1 MKANR
6 QKISVTVPHLGPLGL
21 YLDVLSERLLRWKES
36 SCLLSFFFFK
46 SIAFFFSYIKIKHLG
61 SCEDHCDL
69 LAIQF
74 VVKLS
79 AINISLCDSLSHTPL
94 PQWLRLL
101 ASLELV
107 MILTC

>member
-1 MKANR
+1 MCCLRDYYVGRKVLVY
-6 QKISVTVPHLGPLGL
+6 SV
-21 YLDVLSERLLRWKES
+21 
-36 SCLLSFFFFK
+36 FFFFLK
-46 SIAFFFSYIKIKHLG
+46 SIAFSFFSYIKIKHLG